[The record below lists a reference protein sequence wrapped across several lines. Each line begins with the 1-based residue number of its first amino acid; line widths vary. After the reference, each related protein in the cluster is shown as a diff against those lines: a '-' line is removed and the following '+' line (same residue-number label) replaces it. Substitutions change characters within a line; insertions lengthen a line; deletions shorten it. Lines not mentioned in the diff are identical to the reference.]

1 MAEFL
6 LIDGSY
12 YIFYRFHA
20 ILSWWKH
27 AKPDIPLSD
36 NPFINDEFK
45 SQFIKVFISKK
56 DDIVN
61 KLKIEKPLIIVAL
74 DCPRQDIWRNDLY
87 GDYKKGRANNKNVG
101 EAFKLVFEEE
111 LFEKMGANMVIK
123 HPKLEADDCVAI
135 TVKNIRQLSPDKKIY
150 IITSDMDYLQIANE
164 NTIPI
169 NLQFKQLQESKQS
182 FKNNEKDLFCKII
195 MGDKSDNIS
204 SVFKKCGIKTAEK
217 YYNDKSL
224 FEKRLDDL
232 EGTKKK
238 YNLNKKLIDFNE
250 TPKKYIGEV
259 NSGEYTTIYK

>member
-1 MAEFL
+1 
-6 LIDGSY
+6 
-12 YIFYRFHA
+12 
-20 ILSWWKH
+20 
-27 AKPDIPLSD
+27 
-36 NPFINDEFK
+36 
-45 SQFIKVFISKK
+45 
-56 DDIVN
+56 
-61 KLKIEKPLIIVAL
+61 
-74 DCPRQDIWRNDLY
+74 
-87 GDYKKGRANNKNVG
+87 
-101 EAFKLVFEEE
+101 
-111 LFEKMGANMVIK
+111 
-123 HPKLEADDCVAI
+123 
-135 TVKNIRQLSPDKKIY
+135 
-150 IITSDMDYLQIANE
+150 MDYLQIANE

-250 TPKKYIGEV
+250 IPKKYIAEV